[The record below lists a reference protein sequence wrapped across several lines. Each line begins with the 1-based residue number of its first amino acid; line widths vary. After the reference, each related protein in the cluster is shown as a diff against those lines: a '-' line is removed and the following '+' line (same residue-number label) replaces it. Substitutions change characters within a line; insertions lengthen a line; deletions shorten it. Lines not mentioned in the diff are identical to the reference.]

1 MAFRFTLDVLL
12 RVRQSVERQQE
23 LLLQE
28 ANQHLTILRQ
38 RIEDL
43 DAQMA
48 QLTASKMRQLESG
61 LSAAEL
67 QFDLLC
73 RSVMLQQRAAL
84 EQEMSQAEAARDAR
98 RETFREARR
107 QREVMDTL
115 RNHQLQ
121 AHRQQEMRQEQRRLD
136 DMFLLR
142 RAYLRRS

>member
-28 ANQHLTILRQ
+28 ANQRLAGLR
-38 RIEDL
+38 RRMEEV
-43 DAQMA
+43 DAQLA
-48 QLTASKMRQLESG
+48 QLTARKMRQLESG
-61 LSAAEL
+61 FSAAEL

-73 RSVMLQQRAAL
+73 RSVVLQQRAAL
-84 EQEMSQAEAARDAR
+84 EQEMAQAEAMRDAR
-98 RETFREARR
+98 REIFREARR
-107 QREVMDTL
+107 QREVIDTL
-115 RNHQLQ
+115 RTHQLQ

-142 RAYLRRS
+142 QAYLRRS